1 MSPWIS
7 EIVVRQPDGSG
18 AFGNYLS
25 TSQFKVIQI
34 QFGISTNPIPPLSQA
49 VTVNCQNRGS

>member
-25 TSQFKVIQI
+25 TSQLKVIQI
-34 QFGISTNPIPPLSQA
+34 QFGISANPIPPLSRD
-49 VTVNCQNRGS
+49 VTINLQILET